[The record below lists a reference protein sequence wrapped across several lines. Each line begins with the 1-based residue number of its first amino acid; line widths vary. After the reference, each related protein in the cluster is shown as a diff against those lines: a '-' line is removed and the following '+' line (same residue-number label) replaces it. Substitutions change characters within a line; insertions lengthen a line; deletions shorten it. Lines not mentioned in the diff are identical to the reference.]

1 VILDSNYDKVVLIL
15 EIVVNYLYLCLSG
28 RRNWNNIT
36 TL

>member
-1 VILDSNYDKVVLIL
+1 
-15 EIVVNYLYLCLSG
+15 VVNYLYLCLSG